1 MDRQPPHDRAEAPSR
16 LSPRLK
22 KLGIVL
28 LVLIIAALFCGQ
40 AFIGSA
46 IESRMD
52 ANLSKRGW
60 TLQRTGASWNL
71 WRGLTMEQVKL
82 GREGQPPV
90 LEADN
95 LSIKVP
101 FTGGHGLAITSHR
114 SPLLLRDEKGE
125 IRLDEVTVELVTTD
139 EGLRAD
145 RIKARKDGLLVEVK
159 GTIRVVPG
167 GDRSQWTP
175 RFDAVRGT
183 LAALKMEGEVFR
195 VGGSFLVDVK
205 DDIAWNA
212 DLSGRGGEVVWQG
225 LPLKSAEA
233 RAALSS
239 GTSSI
244 AANLA
249 LPRGVADFEVTR
261 DDWESSPFQFEG
273 SITDQADHTND
284 FTGSYQPGQKVWNLK
299 RLDGQAD
306 LLSIAREVPMFA
318 DKVPAKMA
326 FKVFPYVDLRDATMK
341 VGQTLQIGSLA
352 ISGGV
357 TSFQL
362 EGRRI
367 EVRNLAGTASYNGKS
382 WRIRRSSASLFGGKL
397 AMSGSYQDGT
407 LSGASVSGE
416 GLKLAAI
423 KTVSGRKGNS
433 NGVLSFSY
441 KGKLDLDGK
450 TAEGQGK
457 MRLDNAP
464 VIDVPLL
471 DQTYD
476 LFTSMIPGIER
487 GKTGTFSADF
497 VARSKV
503 IDVPRFEAT
512 GGTLTVSA
520 KGRVDL
526 ARERVD
532 GVARG
537 KLNGLPGVVT
547 KPLSRLLEME
557 VGGPYDDI
565 RVKPMGPAK
574 LVSNAASSTV
584 GVPVDTIEE
593 AGRITGAVL
602 AEGIKVPLKWF
613 DRDDAG
619 HE

>member
-1 MDRQPPHDRAEAPSR
+1 MDRQPPHDRAEVPSR
-16 LSPRLK
+16 HSPRLK

-46 IESRMD
+46 IESRLD

-60 TLQRTGASWNL
+60 VLQRTGASWNL

-114 SPLLLRDEKGE
+114 SPLLLRDDKGE
-125 IRLDEVTVELVTTD
+125 IRLDEVTVELITTD

-159 GTIRVVPG
+159 GTIRFASG
-167 GDRSQWTP
+167 GNRSRWTP

-205 DDIAWNA
+205 DEIAWNA
-212 DLSGRGGEVVWQG
+212 DLSGRGGDVVWQG

-261 DDWESSPFQFEG
+261 DDWESSPFHFEG
-273 SITDQADHTND
+273 SVTDQSDRTND
-284 FTGSYQPGQKVWNLK
+284 FTGSYQPGGKVWNLK
-299 RLDGQAD
+299 RLDGEAD
-306 LLSIAREVPMFA
+306 LLSMAKDVPMLSN
-318 DKVPAKMA
+318 KIPAEMD

-341 VGQTLQIGSLA
+341 VGQALQIESLA

-357 TSFQL
+357 TSFQM

-367 EVRNLAGTASYNGKS
+367 EVRNLAGVASYNGKS
-382 WRIRRSSASLFGGKL
+382 WRIRRSSGSLFGGKL
-397 AMSGSYQDGT
+397 AMSGSYREGT
-407 LSGASVSGE
+407 LSGARASGE
-416 GLKLAAI
+416 GLKLEAMKAA
-423 KTVSGRKGNS
+423 SGRKANS

-441 KGKLDLDGK
+441 KGKLDLDRK

-476 LFTSMIPGIER
+476 LFTSMTPGIER
-487 GKTGTFSADF
+487 GKTGTFNADF

-574 LVSNAASSTV
+574 LVSNAASSAV

-593 AGRITGAVL
+593 TGRITGAVL
-602 AEGIKVPLKWF
+602 AEVIKVPLKWF
-613 DRDDAG
+613 DRDDAS